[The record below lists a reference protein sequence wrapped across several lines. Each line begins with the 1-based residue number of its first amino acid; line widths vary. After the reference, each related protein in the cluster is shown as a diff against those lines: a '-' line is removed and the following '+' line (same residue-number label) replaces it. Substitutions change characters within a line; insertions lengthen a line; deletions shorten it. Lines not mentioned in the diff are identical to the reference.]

1 MKTSQAIY
9 LVNKMSAQ
17 CTKDEDHETAE
28 ALVMAGK
35 ALEDQAIEC
44 KQGVANQHKANPIRG
59 RTGSQLFGLAGA
71 IKSNLK

>member
-9 LVNKMSAQ
+9 LVNKLAVQ

-28 ALVMAGK
+28 ALAMAGK
-35 ALEDQAIEC
+35 ALEDQAHEF
-44 KQGVANQHKANPIRG
+44 KQGMANQHKANPIQG
-59 RTGSQLFGLAGA
+59 RTGRQLLGLAGA